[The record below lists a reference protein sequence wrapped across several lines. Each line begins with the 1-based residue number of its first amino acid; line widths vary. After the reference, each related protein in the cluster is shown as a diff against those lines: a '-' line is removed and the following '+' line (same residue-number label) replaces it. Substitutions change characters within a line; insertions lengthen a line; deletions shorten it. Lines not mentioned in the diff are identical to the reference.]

1 MVPARRRASVVSV
14 RLPPT
19 ASLRALESAARH
31 LSYTRAAEELF
42 ITQSAVS
49 HQIKHAEDIWKVK
62 LFDRRGRNLVL
73 TEAGQLL
80 APLVRDFLEKLDRA
94 LAEVHRQNENAALR
108 ISMVTSFA
116 VKWLVPRLGRLKA
129 GHRNLDVW
137 ISTTDDMIDL
147 QAANVDVAIRLG
159 FGNWHDLY
167 TRLLLREYVF
177 PVCSPR
183 FLERIEPPGEPADL
197 LHGTLLYRHS
207 TDNCPRWRD
216 WFRDAGVEVK
226 SLPPGTRFPDTSMA
240 VQAAIDDQGI
250 ALARSAHVA
259 DDLKAGRLVKLF
271 NVFSPS
277 NVAYYVCC
285 QKGREREAP
294 VAAFIDWILDEA
306 QTAQEDFDRVG
317 KGLAPC

>member
-1 MVPARRRASVVSV
+1 MSP

-42 ITQSAVS
+42 VTQSAIS

-62 LFDRRGRNLVL
+62 LFDRRGRTLVL
-73 TEAGQLL
+73 TEAGRIL
-80 APLVRDFLEKLDRA
+80 APVVREFLEKLDRA
-94 LAEVHRQNENAALR
+94 LAEVHKQRDQCAIK

-129 GHRNLDVW
+129 SHRSLEVW
-137 ISTTDDMIDL
+137 ISTTEDMVDL
-147 QAANVDVAIRLG
+147 IHSDVDVAIRLG
-159 FGNWHDLY
+159 LGNWPDLY
-167 TRLLLREYVF
+167 CRLLFREYVF

-183 FLERIEPPGEPADL
+183 FLERVQPPEKPEDL
-197 LHGTLLYRHS
+197 LRYPLLYRHS
-207 TDNCPRWRD
+207 ADICPRWRD

-226 SLPPGTRFPDTSMA
+226 SLPKGTRFPDTGMA

-259 DDLKAGRLVKLF
+259 DDLAEGRLIKLF
-271 NVFSPS
+271 DVFSPS
-277 NVAYYVCC
+277 SVAYYIVC
-285 QKGREREAP
+285 QKGRENEAP
-294 VAAFIDWILDEA
+294 IAAFIDWILGEA
-306 QTAQEDFDRVG
+306 ETAQEDFDRVG
-317 KGLAPC
+317 KGLAPR